1 VILRPVGIACFGTS
15 LTTGRLSGGW
25 PQKLQDKL
33 NGVSRRRV
41 ICYDVG
47 QGSQTSAW
55 GVANIDRPRNHR
67 PDICLIEFSI
77 NDSVTSNGISISQAT
92 ANLTSI
98 VSALRAVNPNVLIYL
113 MTMNGCP
120 DLAARPDLEAYYQ
133 NDRNFAAA
141 NGCGLIDIR
150 PVWGTPNYTDTP
162 DGLHPT
168 EAAVAAKLLPTV
180 FGVLAPIVA
189 AETLPTTPPPQPP
202 VLASVSPGGGPL
214 AGGTTI
220 TLAGSNLTGAT
231 GVTIG
236 GVAAT
241 SVNVVN
247 ASTVTCVT
255 PAGSAGPKDVV
266 ITTPAG
272 SSTRVGGFNYGAV
285 TFEFLLL
292 AGGGGGGSGVSGGG
306 GGGGLLTGV
315 TTSLAVGSYPVGVG
329 LGGLGG
335 SKGGPRGADGAD
347 GGDSTFNGLTAKG
360 GGGGRSR
367 GAGWPG
373 GSGGGAGGYSG
384 SAQGGA
390 ATSGQ
395 GSDGGACGPGADA
408 GGGGGAGG
416 PGETGKTAGAAGGP
430 GVSNTL
436 TGLPVSYAAGGGAG
450 GNADPGYELNPGPA
464 GGPSAGNGGLGT
476 GGSAPANRGGG
487 GGGGGA
493 GAGGVYNQGGDGG
506 SGLFIARYPTGTATC
521 TGGNISTSGGYT
533 IHTFNGSGTF
543 QRTA

>member
-25 PQKLQDKL
+25 VQKLQDKL

-98 VSALRAVNPNVLIYL
+98 VNTLRAVNPDMLIYL
-113 MTMNGCP
+113 MTMNGIP
-120 DLAARPDLEAYYQ
+120 DLTLRPNLEAYYQ
-133 NDRNFAAA
+133 NDRDFAAA

-150 PVWGTPNYTDTP
+150 PVWGPPNYTDTP

-168 EAAVAAKLLPTV
+168 EAAVTAKLLPTV

-189 AETLPTTPPPQPP
+189 AVPLPTTPPAQPP
-202 VLASVSPGGGPL
+202 ILASVSPGGGPL

-220 TLAGSNLTGAT
+220 TLSGSNLTGAT
-231 GVTIG
+231 SVTIG

-247 ASTVTCVT
+247 AATVTCVT
-255 PAGSAGPKDVV
+255 PAGGAGAKDVV

-272 SSTRVGGFNYGAV
+272 SSTLVGGFTHGAASAV
-285 TFEFLLL
+285 FEYLL
-292 AGGGGGGSGVSGGG
+292 VGGG
-306 GGGGLLTGV
+306 GGGGE
-315 TTSLAVGSYPVGVG
+315 SG
-329 LGGLGG
+329 LGGNGGGGGGAVLAGTTTALGIGTYAVTIGLGG
-335 SKGGPRGADGAD
+335 AQGVNSNGAS
-347 GGDSTFNGLTAKG
+347 GGDSTVSALGLTAPGGAGGGAGNSPGLSSPASG
-360 GGGGRSR
+360 GGGGENQS
-367 GAGWPG
+367 G
-373 GSGGGAGGYSG
+373 GSGGAQGSAGGAGGSG
-384 SAQGGA
+384 FAG
-390 ATSGQ
+390 
-395 GSDGGACGPGADA
+395 

-416 PGETGKTAGAAGGP
+416 PGAAG
-430 GVSNTL
+430 V
-436 TGLPVSYAAGGGAG
+436 AG
-450 GNADPGYELNPGPA
+450 
-464 GGPSAGNGGLGT
+464 ST
-476 GGSAPANRGGG
+476 GGG
-487 GGGGGA
+487 GGLGITSSISGA
-493 GAGGVYNQGGDGG
+493 AVDYGAGGGGSIFGNANFGPPGGVNAGRGNSSTTAATSGAANTGSGGGGRYNGYGGTGGGG
-506 SGLFIARYPTGTATC
+506 SGVFIIRYLTGTATC
-521 TGGNISTSGGYT
+521 TGGTVTTAGGYT

>member
-25 PQKLQDKL
+25 VQKLQDKL

-77 NDSVTSNGISISQAT
+77 NDSVTANGISISQAT

-98 VSALRAVNPNVLIYL
+98 VNTLRAVNPNVLIYL
-113 MTMNGCP
+113 MTMNGIP
-120 DLAARPDLEAYYQ
+120 DLALRPNLEAYYQ

-168 EAAVAAKLLPTV
+168 EAAVTAKLLPTV

-189 AETLPTTPPPQPP
+189 AETLPTTPPAQPP
-202 VLASVSPGGGPL
+202 ILATVSPASGPL

-255 PAGSAGPKDVV
+255 PAGSAGAKDVV

-272 SSTRVGGFNYGAV
+272 SSTLVGAFTHGAVVRSFNISPAVGGKTTWNLDTDGPLNLSTQGTWTITPLSTFTTNVKAWGEGGGTFGQGLFGAGAFAGGDV
-285 TFEFLLL
+285 TLASGVPITLGVGRNGGPNSQFGNRGGGWSGLFVTSSGLAILIA
-292 AGGGGGGSGVSGGG
+292 AGGGGGGYSASSVSGGPGGWPSGSPGALDPSGNDAGGGAATQSAPGTGGSPGGGPFSASGSPGSGRNGGSGGYAGGG
-306 GGGGLLTGV
+306 GGGG
-315 TTSLAVGSYPVGVG
+315 Y
-329 LGGLGG
+329 
-335 SKGGPRGADGAD
+335 
-347 GGDSTFNGLTAKG
+347 F
-360 GGGGRSR
+360 
-367 GAGWPG
+367 
-373 GSGGGAGGYSG
+373 
-384 SAQGGA
+384 
-390 ATSGQ
+390 
-395 GSDGGACGPGADA
+395 
-408 GGGGGAGG
+408 GGGGGAGSDYS
-416 PGETGKTAGAAGGP
+416 GA
-430 GVSNTL
+430 S
-436 TGLPVSYAAGGGAG
+436 
-450 GNADPGYELNPGPA
+450 
-464 GGPSAGNGGLGT
+464 
-476 GGSAPANRGGG
+476 GGG
-487 GGGGGA
+487 GSSYFDPA
-493 GAGGVYNQGGDGG
+493 VVANPQML
-506 SGLFIARYPTGTATC
+506 S
-521 TGGNISTSGGYT
+521 
-533 IHTFNGSGTF
+533 GSGTTPGNASDPA
-543 QRTA
+543 RSGAGSSLSGRLILA